1 MRRANHSPLAEG
13 KTRRYFVW
21 LAGQHGMV
29 GGAMMRRLER
39 ERCVLLRDFP
49 NSDRRYHR
57 IGSGID
63 HRHVVFGGTAH
74 IDPRAV
80 RTDRDA
86 RGQLSHV
93 NRRHDTVCRGVNHR
107 DGTAAAA
114 VSHVKSPAI
123 LPSPDMA
130 MPAGTAARLPSPSC
144 HKPDR
149 QPARFVWRA
158 GMNYK
163 FW

>member
-49 NSDRRYHR
+49 NSDRRYR

-86 RGQLSHV
+86 RVSCPTSIVATILFV
-93 NRRHDTVCRGVNHR
+93 
-107 DGTAAAA
+107 A
-114 VSHVKSPAI
+114 VSITETVPPPPLLA
-123 LPSPDMA
+123 
-130 MPAGTAARLPSPSC
+130 T
-144 HKPDR
+144 
-149 QPARFVWRA
+149 
-158 GMNYK
+158 
-163 FW
+163 